1 MPWNGAVARPSTTE
15 EIAALQALND
25 KLLRDERVDHS
36 LLTVGDGLA
45 LARKR

>member
-1 MPWNGAVARPSTTE
+1 MLWSGAVAHPATTADT
-15 EIAALQALND
+15 AAPQALND
-25 KLLRDERVDHS
+25 KLQADERIDHR